1 MNRRLCQKLWNAYPG
16 QWERIGHMAILA
28 YDQVHMA
35 NLCVSACSTVNG
47 VSQIHADILRK
58 QTFKDY
64 YALAPERF
72 LGITNGIT
80 HRRCKQHTSG
90 QHENF
95 HTDPLPKR
103 GLSAKP
109 VSYLYYKR
117 KHLWVRFAFF
127 AGD

>member
-1 MNRRLCQKLWNAYPG
+1 MILEEMNRRLCQKLWNAYPG

-64 YALAPERF
+64 YAARARAASWASP
-72 LGITNGIT
+72 TASPT
-80 HRRCKQHTSG
+80 
-90 QHENF
+90 
-95 HTDPLPKR
+95 
-103 GLSAKP
+103 A
-109 VSYLYYKR
+109 
-117 KHLWVRFAFF
+117 
-127 AGD
+127 AG